1 MTMRISDLYGKDVF
15 TDRGKYLGTVQDLII
30 DVEKGVILRI
40 LFEPLPLNKERAK
53 EVIRDKSILYKNVK
67 SVEDVIVVSGEP
79 ER

>member
-30 DVEKGVILRI
+30 DVEQGVILRI

-53 EVIRDKSILYKNVK
+53 EVIREKSILYKNVK